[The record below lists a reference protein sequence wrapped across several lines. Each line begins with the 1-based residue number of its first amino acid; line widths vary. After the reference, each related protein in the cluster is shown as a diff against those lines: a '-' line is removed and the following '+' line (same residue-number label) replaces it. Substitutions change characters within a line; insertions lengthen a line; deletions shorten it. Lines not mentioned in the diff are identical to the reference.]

1 MSSRLWV
8 VGSAVVDNV
17 HQVDRMPTP
26 GNSVFAT
33 RSDRYLGG
41 KGSNQAVAAAR
52 CGTPTSLIVS
62 LGDDP
67 AADDFH
73 AVYQAENL
81 ETTYVVRQLGMQ
93 TGHANV
99 CVDATGQNQISI
111 FVGANGAMTADHVL
125 AAPIV
130 PEDIV
135 LCQLEVPDEAV
146 LAASSR
152 GRFILNPAPMRPLPQ
167 GLLETVWIITPN
179 QAEASDLAGHPVH
192 DLPTARS
199 AAQKIQNLG
208 PQEVIITLGPLGA
221 LWLNDQGD
229 HHFPAPQVQAI
240 DTTGAGDAF
249 NGALA
254 ARLCQG
260 HPLPAAIPYAIK
272 AATHSVTKPGAI
284 PSMPHS
290 LDLT

>member
-1 MSSRLWV
+1 MPSRLWV

-17 HQVDRMPTP
+17 HRVERMPTP
-26 GNSVFAT
+26 GNSVFAI

-52 CGTPTSLIVS
+52 CGTPTGLIVS

-67 AADDFH
+67 LADDFM
-73 AVYQAENL
+73 AVFNQENID
-81 ETTYVVRQLGMQ
+81 TTYVVRHPDQQ

-99 CVDATGQNQISI
+99 CVDSTGQNQISI
-111 FVGANGAMTADHVL
+111 FVGANNAMTADLVL
-125 AAPIV
+125 AAPIA
-130 PEDIV
+130 PEDLV

-146 LAASSR
+146 LAAASR
-152 GRFILNPAPMRPLPQ
+152 GRFILNPAPMRPLPP

-179 QAEASDLAGHPVH
+179 QAEASELAGHSVH
-192 DLPTARS
+192 DLPTARQ
-199 AAQKIQNLG
+199 AAQKIRDLG

-221 LWLNDQGD
+221 LWLNDQGE
-229 HHFPAPQVQAI
+229 HHFPAPQVQAV

-260 HPLPAAIPYAIK
+260 HPLDQSIPYAIK

-290 LDLT
+290 QDLT